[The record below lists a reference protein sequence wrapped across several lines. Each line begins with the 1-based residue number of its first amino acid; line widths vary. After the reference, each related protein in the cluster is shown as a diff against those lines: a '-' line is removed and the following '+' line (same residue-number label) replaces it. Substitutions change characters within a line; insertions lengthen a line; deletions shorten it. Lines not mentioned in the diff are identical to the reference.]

1 MPLKTGVILLNLFTH
16 NKDTLCYSHSM
27 FITNF
32 IFGLLI
38 VAIGVVM
45 LKFNFQVSNMFSHNN
60 VFERYMGSGA
70 TYFVMQVMSVLAVIF
85 GLLMMFSLHD
95 NLLSWLT
102 SPLRNLIS
110 F

>member
-1 MPLKTGVILLNLFTH
+1 
-16 NKDTLCYSHSM
+16 M

-38 VAIGVVM
+38 IGVGVLM

-70 TYFVMQVMSVLAVIF
+70 TYFVMQVVSVLAVIF

-95 NLLSWLT
+95 NLISWLVSPLTNLT
-102 SPLRNLIS
+102 SP
-110 F
+110 